1 MGDAL
6 ASGSEEGR
14 GKLRKSPGISKHE
27 MIRRTPNGTT
37 HRAEGPVPPYG
48 GADAGN

>member
-27 MIRRTPNGTT
+27 LIRRTPNGTT
-37 HRAEGPVPPYG
+37 HQVEGLVPQQC